1 MNHKNS
7 KEFRHPVPWKS
18 LGLADY
24 PKVIEYPMDLNT
36 VRKNLHIGKYKHF
49 YEFFSDI
56 QLIWDNAKY
65 YNGVGSYLYK

>member
-18 LGLADY
+18 LDLADY
-24 PKVIEYPMDLNT
+24 PEVIEYPMDLNT
-36 VRKNLHIGKYKHF
+36 VRKNLHIGKYKYF

-56 QLIWDNAKY
+56 
-65 YNGVGSYLYK
+65 